1 MKDYLIMFSIVAMIF
16 ALVFGSLWIM
26 FIGGL

>member
-1 MKDYLIMFSIVAMIF
+1 MKDYLIMLSIVAMIF

>member
-1 MKDYLIMFSIVAMIF
+1 MKDYLIMFGIVAMIF
-16 ALVFGSLWIM
+16 AIAFGTLWIM